1 MAGSRPLDIERL
13 HEVFKEAR
21 RLGVRVWRLVH
32 YAPHVVELLF
42 PAAQYPGISLHDRA
56 IAVEKLTRTAI
67 DCIGGDAGH
76 ALAITLCLL
85 PGTLGC
91 TLDERRRLAAAHL
104 GVLQDTW
111 ERGWR
116 EERLFHDLVMEIYR
130 LHRTN
135 PDPAAY
141 FPAIA
146 PNRAL
151 WPVKREPRRL

>member
-1 MAGSRPLDIERL
+1 MTRPQPLDIEIL
-13 HEVFKEAR
+13 HEGFKEAR

-32 YAPHVVELLF
+32 HTPHVIELLF
-42 PAAQYPGISLHDRA
+42 PAAQYPGLSVYDRA
-56 IAVEKLTRTAI
+56 IAVEKLTRDAV
-67 DCIGGDAGH
+67 DSIGGDVGH

-85 PGTLGC
+85 PGTLGQ

-104 GVLQDTW
+104 GILQDTW

-116 EERLFHDLVMEIYR
+116 EDRLFHDLVMEIYR

-141 FPAIA
+141 FPAIG
-146 PNRAL
+146 PSG
-151 WPVKREPRRL
+151 

>member
-1 MAGSRPLDIERL
+1 MLCPHRDIDMAGTQPLDIEML
-13 HEVFKEAR
+13 HVAFKEAR

-32 YAPHVVELLF
+32 YTPHVVELLF
-42 PAAQYPGISLHDRA
+42 PAARYPGISLHDRA
-56 IAVEKLTRTAI
+56 IAVEQLTRDAVAS
-67 DCIGGDAGH
+67 IGGEVGH

-91 TLDERRRLAAAHL
+91 TLDERRRLAATHL
-104 GVLQDTW
+104 GILQDTW

-141 FPAIA
+141 FPAI
-146 PNRAL
+146 
-151 WPVKREPRRL
+151 EPHH

>member
-1 MAGSRPLDIERL
+1 MTRPQPVDIEML

-32 YAPHVVELLF
+32 HTPHVIELLF
-42 PAAQYPGISLHDRA
+42 PATHYPGLSVHDRA
-56 IAVEKLTRTAI
+56 IAVEKLTRDAV
-67 DCIGGDAGH
+67 DSIGGDVGH

-85 PGTLGC
+85 PGTLGQ

-104 GVLQDTW
+104 GILQDTW

-116 EERLFHDLVMEIYR
+116 EDRLFHDLVMEIYR

-135 PDPAAY
+135 PDPATY
-141 FPAIA
+141 FPAI
-146 PNRAL
+146 
-151 WPVKREPRRL
+151 EPST

>member
-1 MAGSRPLDIERL
+1 MMRPRPLDIGML

-21 RLGVRVWRLVH
+21 RWGVRVWRLVH
-32 YAPHVVELLF
+32 YAPQVVELLF
-42 PAAQYPGISLHDRA
+42 PAAHYPGLSVHDRA
-56 IAVEKLTRTAI
+56 IAVEKLTRAAV

-76 ALAITLCLL
+76 VLAITLCLA

-91 TLDERRRLAAAHL
+91 TLDERRRLAAEYL
-104 GVLQDTW
+104 GILQDTW

-116 EERLFHDLVMEIYR
+116 EDRLFHDLVMEIYR

-141 FPAIA
+141 FPPLA
-146 PNRAL
+146 PSS
-151 WPVKREPRRL
+151 